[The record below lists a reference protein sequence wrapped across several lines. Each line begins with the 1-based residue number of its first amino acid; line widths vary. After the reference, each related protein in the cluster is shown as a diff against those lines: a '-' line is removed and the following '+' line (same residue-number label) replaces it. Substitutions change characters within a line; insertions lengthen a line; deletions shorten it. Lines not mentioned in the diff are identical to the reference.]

1 MANKYMESPPYYQ
14 DDEDKYGIIDI
25 EPSTPGQK
33 LDIVRPDDYDTL
45 QSDLRRPKKTNL
57 KYQKVNESQILKE
70 ESFNVT

>member
-1 MANKYMESPPYYQ
+1 MESPPYYQ